1 MFQRLTSKLG
11 GDSRTSEEKQ
21 ESTMVKAD
29 ELMQQRWGPPGS
41 PMYEMV
47 MRYWIATRMESHW
60 SYLRA
65 EHPRRFKKNLN
76 NGYMEPIPT
85 KWVRD
90 RRLAY
95 PYPEF
100 SAFENAAEE
109 RLYYLLNNG
118 VMPDG
123 SRHAPLRPLNVNR
136 VSLPSLLDY

>member
-1 MFQRLTSKLG
+1 MA
-11 GDSRTSEEKQ
+11 
-21 ESTMVKAD
+21 KAD
-29 ELMQQRWGPPGS
+29 ELMQERWGTPGS
-41 PMYEMV
+41 QTHELV
-47 MRYWIATRMESHW
+47 MRYWVATRMESHW

-65 EHPRRFKKNLN
+65 QHPRRFRKNLKS
-76 NGYMEPIPT
+76 GYMEPIPT

-100 SAFENAAEE
+100 SNYENAAEE

-123 SRHAPLRPLNVNR
+123 SRHAPLRPLNINR
-136 VSLPSLLDY
+136 VSSSRVQLVLPYRPPPTFTFFHLLP